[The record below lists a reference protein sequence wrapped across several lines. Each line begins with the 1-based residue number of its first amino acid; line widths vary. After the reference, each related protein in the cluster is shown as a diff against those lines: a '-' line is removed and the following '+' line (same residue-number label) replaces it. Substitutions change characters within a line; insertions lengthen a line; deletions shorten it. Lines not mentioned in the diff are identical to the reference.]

1 MAQMFTRT
9 ITTYKATAYT
19 IKWVDG
25 KPEADKLGEA
35 EFVATNASKTEAR
48 AALKA
53 AGVHCP
59 RGTEV
64 RIDELESVVYGMSVD
79 EFMQH
84 AYPVERAAKQE
95 QED

>member
-1 MAQMFTRT
+1 MANMFTRT

-25 KPEADKLGEA
+25 KPEADELGSA
-35 EFVATNASKTEAR
+35 EFVSSNANRTEAR

-53 AGVHCP
+53 AGVACK
-59 RGTEV
+59 RGTEI
-64 RIDELESVVYGMSVD
+64 RIDELESVVYGMSVE

-84 AYPVERAAKQE
+84 AKPIERSAKA
-95 QED
+95 

>member
-9 ITTYKATAYT
+9 ITTYKATAYA

-25 KPEADKLGEA
+25 KPQADKKGEA
-35 EFVATNASKTEAR
+35 VFAASNATRTDAR

-53 AGVHCP
+53 AGVACP
-59 RGTEV
+59 RGTEIV
-64 RIDELESVVYGMSVD
+64 IDEVESVVYGMSVE

-84 AYPVERAAKQE
+84 AKPVERAAKSE
-95 QED
+95 K

>member
-1 MAQMFTRT
+1 MSTMFTRT

-25 KPEADKLGEA
+25 KPEAAELGSA
-35 EFVATNASKTEAR
+35 EFVAASASKTDAR
-48 AALKA
+48 KALKA
-53 AGVHCP
+53 AGVNCP

-64 RIDELESVVYGMSVD
+64 IIDEVEQVVYGMSVE

-84 AYPVERAAKQE
+84 AQPIERKAADKAE
-95 QED
+95 

>member
-9 ITTYKATAYT
+9 ITTFKASAYT
-19 IKWVDG
+19 IEWEGETPK
-25 KPEADKLGEA
+25 AKLLGSA
-35 EFVATNASKTEAR
+35 EFVGSNASKTDAR

-53 AGVHCP
+53 AGVECK

-64 RIDELESVVYGMSVD
+64 RIEEVEQVVYGMSVE

-84 AYPVERAAKQE
+84 AKPVERTAKPE
-95 QED
+95 